1 MKKLLTFFVVS
12 MMVLAVSCKKQ
23 DGGTTSESSNERKII
38 VGFSQIGAESDWR
51 KASTVSIQEEAAKR
65 GIELLFSDAQQKQ
78 ENQLKAVR
86 SFIAQGVDIF
96 CLAPVVATGWEDVL
110 KEAKAA
116 KIPVILIDRKVT
128 VSEEGLYSCY
138 IGSDCTEEGRKAARW
153 VIENVGENA
162 GIAELVGTVGSG
174 PAIERKKGFEEIIK
188 DHPGLKIIKSQSG
201 DFTRSQG
208 KEVMEQFMKSPEKDQ
223 IKVLY
228 AHNDDMALGAIQAIE
243 EAGKVPGK
251 DIVIISCDGVKE
263 MFKMILAGKANCTVE
278 CNPMI
283 GPQLYDVIEGYMREG
298 KPIPERVES
307 IEGVF
312 DSKNI
317 TQEVVDGRRY

>member
-1 MKKLLTFFVVS
+1 
-12 MMVLAVSCKKQ
+12 
-23 DGGTTSESSNERKII
+23 
-38 VGFSQIGAESDWR
+38 
-51 KASTVSIQEEAAKR
+51 
-65 GIELLFSDAQQKQ
+65 
-78 ENQLKAVR
+78 
-86 SFIAQGVDIF
+86 
-96 CLAPVVATGWEDVL
+96 
-110 KEAKAA
+110 
-116 KIPVILIDRKVT
+116 
-128 VSEEGLYSCY
+128 
-138 IGSDCTEEGRKAARW
+138 
-153 VIENVGENA
+153 
-162 GIAELVGTVGSG
+162 
-174 PAIERKKGFEEIIK
+174 
-188 DHPGLKIIKSQSG
+188 
-201 DFTRSQG
+201 
-208 KEVMEQFMKSPEKDQ
+208 
-223 IKVLY
+223 
-228 AHNDDMALGAIQAIE
+228 E